1 MKNKV
6 GLVFSI
12 IFVLLITGCVNY
24 DASMQIKKDKSM
36 NYSVTFLMNPDIY
49 AKTNIQDELELAK
62 QKGFTVSESSKNS
75 FMGYKIEKE
84 IDNIDTISKTEDVS
98 YVLSSLSNSDYMF
111 KIEKGFLKNKY
122 TANFVFNRGQYMVEE
137 GPKKDIDLEEYIEFN
152 DNGMLANENLLSTN
166 KPVIKF
172 NVVLPTS
179 ALSNNASKTLDSNR
193 NLVWFVTNDIQNI
206 NFEFELYNSF
216 NIKLSIISVI
226 VLFIVFISFMIKRRL
241 TPTKGVTPVSIDV
254 DTVEKNTTELV
265 QNISGTSQNN
275 NSNENKN

>member
-12 IFVLLITGCVNY
+12 IFVILITGCVNY

-36 NYSVTFLMNPDIY
+36 TYSVDFLMNPDVY
-49 AKTNIQDELELAK
+49 AKTNIQNELELAK
-62 QKGFTVSESSKNS
+62 QKGFTVSESSKGA
-75 FMGYKIEKE
+75 FRGYRIEKSF
-84 IDNIDTISKTEDVS
+84 DNIDKISKTDDVT
-98 YVLSSLSNSDYMF
+98 YVLSSLSDTDYIF
-111 KIEKGFLKNKY
+111 KIQKGFIKNKY
-122 TANFVFNRGQYMVEE
+122 TANFVFNKGQYMVED
-137 GPKKDIDLEEYIEFN
+137 GPKKDIDLENFIEQN
-152 DNGMLANENLLSTN
+152 DNGMLANENMINMN

-179 ALSNNASKTLDSNR
+179 ALSNNATKTLDSNR
-193 NLVWFVTNDIQNI
+193 NLVWFINSDVQNI

-216 NIKLSIISVI
+216 NIKLLIAAFI
-226 VLFIVFISFMIKRRL
+226 VLIIVIISFMIKKRL

-254 DTVEKNTTELV
+254 DTVQKNTTELV
-265 QNISGTSQNN
+265 QNTTSIPQD